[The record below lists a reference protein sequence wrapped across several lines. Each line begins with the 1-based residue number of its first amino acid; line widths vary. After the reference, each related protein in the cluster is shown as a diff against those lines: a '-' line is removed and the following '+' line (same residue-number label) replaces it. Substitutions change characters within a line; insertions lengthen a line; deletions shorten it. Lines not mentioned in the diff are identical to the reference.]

1 MILNVSSRT
10 DIVHYYTPW
19 FLERLREGRAI
30 VPNPEVPDHAMELD
44 LSPESVQGIVFCSKD
59 YRPLLPHLARLA
71 GKWPVYC
78 HYTITPYG
86 RDVEP
91 GVPDVRESMA
101 TLRELSRII
110 GRERVAWRYDPVLV
124 NGAYPVQR
132 HMRDFTAMAG
142 ILAPFISL
150 CVFSFVDLY
159 GKVRRAMPDLMPVS
173 TRDMDTLAAWFGQ
186 TAQRLGFPIQTCGPA
201 PDYTR
206 FGIGHSG
213 CITAALLGKAWGL
226 CLGRARPGN
235 RRRGCGCMATVD
247 IGPTTHAGPDASTA
261 TPAAGR
267 AGRLRQ
273 SRIRLRPCSSEAWRT
288 IQSQSAAGTEAGSAR
303 YGSRASGRPGGR
315 RPGQGNRGHPGPAPR
330 TAHIPFSGN
339 ALSLPSAC
347 RNFSFRRKFR
357 VIRSAP

>member
-1 MILNVSSRT
+1 
-10 DIVHYYTPW
+10 
-19 FLERLREGRAI
+19 
-30 VPNPEVPDHAMELD
+30 MELD

-101 TLRELSRII
+101 TLRELSRIT

-186 TAQRLGFPIQTCGPA
+186 TAQRLGFTIQTCGPA

-247 IGPTTHAGPDASTA
+247 IGTYDTC
-261 TPAAGR
+261 R
-267 AGRLRQ
+267 AGCLYCYACRRPGGTAPAIQNPASPLLFGSVEDYTVTKRRRDG
-273 SRIRLRPCSSEAWRT
+273 SRIRQIRL
-288 IQSQSAAGTEAGSAR
+288 
-303 YGSRASGRPGGR
+303 PGLG
-315 RPGQGNRGHPGPAPR
+315 
-330 TAHIPFSGN
+330 
-339 ALSLPSAC
+339 
-347 RNFSFRRKFR
+347 
-357 VIRSAP
+357 

>member
-1 MILNVSSRT
+1 MAKKRLRARLGNRGAPSRKERRMILNVSSRT

-159 GKVRRAMPDLMPVS
+159 GKCA
-173 TRDMDTLAAWFGQ
+173 
-186 TAQRLGFPIQTCGPA
+186 
-201 PDYTR
+201 
-206 FGIGHSG
+206 
-213 CITAALLGKAWGL
+213 GL
-226 CLGRARPGN
+226 CLISCLSPRGTWTHSPHGSDRPRRDSDFPFRPAAPPRTIHASASATRGASRRPSSERPGA
-235 RRRGCGCMATVD
+235 CA
-247 IGPTTHAGPDASTA
+247 
-261 TPAAGR
+261 
-267 AGRLRQ
+267 
-273 SRIRLRPCSSEAWRT
+273 
-288 IQSQSAAGTEAGSAR
+288 SAAHARGTD
-303 YGSRASGRPGGR
+303 GGAAAAW
-315 RPGQGNRGHPGPAPR
+315 QQW
-330 TAHIPFSGN
+330 T
-339 ALSLPSAC
+339 
-347 RNFSFRRKFR
+347 
-357 VIRSAP
+357 

>member
-1 MILNVSSRT
+1 MAKKRLRARLGNRGAPSRKERRMILNVSSRT

-132 HMRDFTAMAG
+132 HMRDFTDFLLSEVEPTYWRE
-142 ILAPFISL
+142 IL
-150 CVFSFVDLY
+150 
-159 GKVRRAMPDLMPVS
+159 K
-173 TRDMDTLAAWFGQ
+173 Q
-186 TAQRLGFPIQTCGPA
+186 TI
-201 PDYTR
+201 
-206 FGIGHSG
+206 
-213 CITAALLGKAWGL
+213 
-226 CLGRARPGN
+226 
-235 RRRGCGCMATVD
+235 
-247 IGPTTHAGPDASTA
+247 
-261 TPAAGR
+261 
-267 AGRLRQ
+267 
-273 SRIRLRPCSSEAWRT
+273 
-288 IQSQSAAGTEAGSAR
+288 
-303 YGSRASGRPGGR
+303 
-315 RPGQGNRGHPGPAPR
+315 
-330 TAHIPFSGN
+330 
-339 ALSLPSAC
+339 
-347 RNFSFRRKFR
+347 
-357 VIRSAP
+357 

>member
-1 MILNVSSRT
+1 MAKKRLRARLGHRGAPSRKERRMILNVSSRT

-101 TLRELSRII
+101 TLRELSRIT

-186 TAQRLGFPIQTCGPA
+186 TAQRLGFTIQTCGSA
-201 PDYTR
+201 PDYAR
-206 FGIGHSG
+206 FGIGRSG

-247 IGPTTHAGPDASTA
+247 IGTYDTC
-261 TPAAGR
+261 R
-267 AGRLRQ
+267 AGCLYCYACRRPGGTAPAIQNPASPLLFGSVEAYTVTTRRRDG
-273 SRIRLRPCSSEAWRT
+273 SRIRQIRL
-288 IQSQSAAGTEAGSAR
+288 
-303 YGSRASGRPGGR
+303 PGLG
-315 RPGQGNRGHPGPAPR
+315 
-330 TAHIPFSGN
+330 
-339 ALSLPSAC
+339 
-347 RNFSFRRKFR
+347 
-357 VIRSAP
+357 

>member
-110 GRERVAWRYDPVLV
+110 GREASP
-124 NGAYPVQR
+124 GA
-132 HMRDFTAMAG
+132 T
-142 ILAPFISL
+142 I
-150 CVFSFVDLY
+150 
-159 GKVRRAMPDLMPVS
+159 
-173 TRDMDTLAAWFGQ
+173 
-186 TAQRLGFPIQTCGPA
+186 
-201 PDYTR
+201 
-206 FGIGHSG
+206 
-213 CITAALLGKAWGL
+213 
-226 CLGRARPGN
+226 
-235 RRRGCGCMATVD
+235 
-247 IGPTTHAGPDASTA
+247 
-261 TPAAGR
+261 
-267 AGRLRQ
+267 
-273 SRIRLRPCSSEAWRT
+273 PCS
-288 IQSQSAAGTEAGSAR
+288 
-303 YGSRASGRPGGR
+303 
-315 RPGQGNRGHPGPAPR
+315 
-330 TAHIPFSGN
+330 
-339 ALSLPSAC
+339 
-347 RNFSFRRKFR
+347 
-357 VIRSAP
+357 